1 MDKELLEAVFKAGY
15 RIGRS
20 DGFDSA
26 LWEPPEFSNAKEAWL
41 HIIHNKDDELNKP
54 EFWNYV

>member
-15 RIGRS
+15 RMGKDEGRYLNP
-20 DGFDSA
+20 FFHN
-26 LWEPPEFSNAKEAWL
+26 PKEAWL
-41 HIIHNKDDELNKP
+41 KVTYNKEDELNKP